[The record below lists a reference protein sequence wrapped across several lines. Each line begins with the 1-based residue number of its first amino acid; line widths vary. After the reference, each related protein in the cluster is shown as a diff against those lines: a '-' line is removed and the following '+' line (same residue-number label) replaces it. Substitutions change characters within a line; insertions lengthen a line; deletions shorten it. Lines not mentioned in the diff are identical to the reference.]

1 MVKSETEIPSPA
13 RLYVTVAGAILVAAG
28 ILGFFYEPS
37 FATGDGARSD
47 ELLGIL
53 AVNGWQNVF
62 YIASGLVALAMAGGN
77 RSARLLCFAFGGI
90 YLVLTA
96 WTLAALDGG
105 RGVLTELIPVNTA
118 DSLFYALLTVT
129 ALAAALTS
137 PSTGSAPH
145 AGTRRATTE
154 ARSPASRPDA

>member
-1 MVKSETEIPSPA
+1 MNGETQIPSPA
-13 RLYVTVAGAILVAAG
+13 RLYATVVGAILVAAG

-37 FATGDGARSD
+37 FAAGGGTRSD

-53 AVNGWQNVF
+53 AVNGWQNLF

-77 RSARLLCFAFGGI
+77 NSARLLCFAFGGI

-118 DSLFYALLTVT
+118 DSFFYALLTVT
-129 ALAAALTS
+129 AFAAALTS
-137 PSTGSAPH
+137 PSTDSARRVQ
-145 AGTRRATTE
+145 TRRATKD
-154 ARSPASRPDA
+154 RSPASRPDA